1 MINKK
6 SAPLDP
12 DLIAVLAGTSPPA
25 TLDAGMAARVRGQLF
40 QRVHAAVP
48 DYLFVHSHEGE
59 WVNLLQG
66 VDLKLLRQ
74 DDTSRSFLLRMMPG
88 ARIPPHE
95 HALDEESLVLEGDAT
110 INGVLCLVGDYHM
123 APCNRPHGWI
133 SSENGCLLFIRGA
146 AQRPAAD
153 S

>member
-1 MINKK
+1 MNKK
-6 SAPLDP
+6 SAPLDT
-12 DLIAVLAGTSPPA
+12 DLIAALAGASLPA
-25 TLDAGMAARVRGQLF
+25 AVDAGMAARVRGQLF
-40 QRVHAAVP
+40 QRVHAAAP
-48 DYLFVHSHEGE
+48 GYLFVHSHEGE
-59 WVNLLQG
+59 WVNVLQG

-74 DDTSRSFLLRMMPG
+74 DDMSRSFLLRLMPG
-88 ARIPPHE
+88 ARVPPHD

-123 APCNRPHGWI
+123 APRNKPHGWI

-146 AQRPAAD
+146 AHRPAAD

>member
-1 MINKK
+1 MSKK
-6 SAPLDP
+6 PSPLDP
-12 DLIAVLAGTSPPA
+12 ELIAALAAATPPEP
-25 TLDAGMAARVRGQLF
+25 LGPGVAARLREQLF
-40 QRVHAAVP
+40 QRVHAAAP

-74 DDTSRSFLLRMMPG
+74 DDMSRSFLLRMMPG

-95 HALDEESLVLEGDAT
+95 HVLDEESLVLEGDAT

-123 APCNRPHGWI
+123 APCNKPHGWI
-133 SSENGCLLFIRGA
+133 SSESGCLLFIRGA
-146 AQRPAAD
+146 AYRPAAG